1 MKNQKSNNQSR
12 RRFIKSMGC
21 AALGATTLLSGVT
34 NLGLM
39 NVAAAA
45 NMPLVP
51 RPPGDYKALVCLS
64 LEGGNDSF
72 NMLVPRGTGEY
83 QEYASVRTNQSL
95 AQGSLLPINPLV
107 GDGKQYGLHPNLSR
121 VQSLFEQ
128 GDAAMV
134 ANVGALVRPTS
145 MAEYNNEINL
155 PLGLYSHADQVMHWQ
170 SSIPQSRS
178 AIGWGGRMA
187 DILYQVNNNQ
197 NISMNISLNGTNIF
211 QTGDTVAA
219 YAINPDTGAVVI
231 YNYEGDW
238 TQATTKRAA
247 IDGMLNQNYTN
258 VLENTYR
265 NMVRGATDNSLQFSS
280 AIAGLSP
287 FNTTFADTEISAD
300 LHMVAKTI
308 AARNTLD
315 MCRQTFFVQL
325 GGFDNHDEVLM
336 NHGYLMEE
344 VDQAIGSFW
353 DALGEMGLQDSV
365 TLFTISDFARTLT
378 SNGNGTDHG
387 WGGVSMV
394 VGGAVNGQRIY
405 GSYPDLYLGNN
416 LDTGDG
422 RLIPTTSCDEYFA
435 ELALWFADNGLSTLS
450 PTQLADILPNLS
462 NFWSYAAGSG
472 PIGFMS

>member
-1 MKNQKSNNQSR
+1 
-12 RRFIKSMGC
+12 MGC
-21 AALGATTLLSGVT
+21 AALGATTLLSGIT

-45 NMPLVP
+45 NLPVMPKVP
-51 RPPGDYKALVCLS
+51 KPGGEYKALVCLF

-83 QEYASVRTNQSL
+83 QEYASVRTNQAL
-95 AQGSLLPINPLV
+95 AQSSLLPISPLT
-107 GDGKQYGLHPNLSR
+107 GDGKEYGLHPNLNNL
-121 VQSLFEQ
+121 QSLFSQ
-128 GDAAMV
+128 GNAAFV
-134 ANVGALVRPTS
+134 ANVGSLVRPTTMS
-145 MAEYNNEINL
+145 AYQNELDL

-187 DILYQVNNNQ
+187 DIMYQVNNNL
-197 NISMNISLNGTNIF
+197 NISMNISLNGTNIY

-219 YAINPDTGAVVI
+219 YSINADTGAVVI
-231 YNYEGDW
+231 YNYEG
-238 TQATTKRAA
+238 TYSQATLKR
-247 IDGMLNQNYTN
+247 GMIEGLLDQNYSN
-258 VLENTYR
+258 ILEQTYKD
-265 NMVRGATDNSLQFSS
+265 MVRGATDNSLEFSG
-280 AIAGLSP
+280 AIAALSP
-287 FNTTFADTEISAD
+287 FNTSFEDTDLSND

-308 AARNTLD
+308 AARSSLD
-315 MCRQTFFVQL
+315 MCRQTFFVHL

-336 NHGYLMEE
+336 NHGDLMAE
-344 VDQAIGSFW
+344 VDAAIGSFW
-353 DALGEMGLQDSV
+353 SALGELGLQDQV

-387 WGGVSMV
+387 WGGNAFVL
-394 VGGAVNGQRIY
+394 GGAVQGQQIY

-422 RLIPTTSCDEYFA
+422 RLIPTISCDEYFA
-435 ELALWFADNGLSTLS
+435 ELALWFAHNGISSLTASEI
-450 PTQLADILPNLS
+450 ADIFPNLS
-462 NFWSYAAGSG
+462 NFWAYSSGAG